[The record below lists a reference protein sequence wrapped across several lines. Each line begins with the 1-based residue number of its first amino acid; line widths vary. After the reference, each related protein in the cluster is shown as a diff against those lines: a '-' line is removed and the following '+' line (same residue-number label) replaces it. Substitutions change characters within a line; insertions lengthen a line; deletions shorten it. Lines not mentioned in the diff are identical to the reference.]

1 MAELSDPGHAA
12 REGSSGA
19 AQHPHPPG
27 TYPVVVVGS
36 GPGGLQVA
44 YSLRA
49 RGVRYAHLSADAEPG
64 GMFRRFP
71 LFQRL
76 LSWTKLH
83 APYPP
88 GSRGYEWYDWNSL
101 LGDTPDDRAL
111 MPGLMERT
119 SSFPSRPEMQR
130 NLELFAERAALPIR
144 YGTRWERTRRE
155 DDGGFV
161 LETTEGEYR
170 CRVAVFAVGAA
181 EPFTPRTP
189 GLDQVPHYA
198 DTRSAETYAGKRVFI
213 VGKQNSAFELATG
226 LLPVARSI
234 VLASPRPPT
243 LSVNA
248 HSLNGIRAR
257 YVQPWE
263 DHVVGGGVT
272 SLNAAIER
280 VDRAADGYRIH
291 LRRTDADHTMEVDAD
306 EVIAATGFVCP
317 LQDLP
322 EVGVA
327 TYGQQRWPVLTPWW
341 ESATVPGIYFAGTI
355 GQASPGLR
363 KWGLPANSGAV
374 QGARYNARLVAERIA
389 ERHFGQQRLRPEVT
403 PNRLVPFL
411 LDEASR
417 APELWNQKS
426 YLCRVVTRDA
436 DGALRDDGIQPL
448 QPFVDEAGP
457 DAVAIAVEEND
468 GDAIYPALYV
478 RQAGRVSTDVELAP
492 DPLHRFEQ
500 EPYQAELRSRLAAF
514 LP

>member
-1 MAELSDPGHAA
+1 MAQLSEPGDPA
-12 REGSSGA
+12 RERSLDGGVR
-19 AQHPHPPG
+19 PHPPG

-49 RGVRYAHLSADAEPG
+49 VGVPYAHLSADAEAG

-71 LFQRL
+71 FFQRL

-83 APYPP
+83 APYPH

-101 LGDTPDDRAL
+101 LGATTDDRAL
-111 MPGLMERT
+111 MPALMDGT

-130 NLELFAERAALPIR
+130 NLELFAERAVLQIR

-155 DDGGFV
+155 DDGTFV
-161 LETTEGEYR
+161 LETTDGEYR
-170 CRVAVFAVGAA
+170 SRVVVFAVGAA
-181 EPFTPRTP
+181 EPFTPHTP
-189 GLDQVPHYA
+189 GLDQVPHYV
-198 DTRSAETYAGKRVFI
+198 DTRPAETYAGKRVFI

-280 VDRAADGYRIH
+280 VERGADGFRIQ
-291 LRRTDADHTMEVDAD
+291 LRRTDADLAMEVEAD

-317 LQDLP
+317 LRDLP
-322 EVGVA
+322 DLGVA

-374 QGARYNARLVAERIA
+374 HGARYNARLIAERIA
-389 ERHFGQQRLRPEVT
+389 EQHLGWQRQRPEVSRD
-403 PNRLVPFL
+403 RLVAFL

-426 YLCRVVTRDA
+426 YLCRVVTRDE
-436 DGALRDDGIQPL
+436 DGVLRDDGIQPL
-448 QPFVDEAGP
+448 QPFVDGAGP

-468 GDAIYPALYV
+468 RDSIYPAVYV
-478 RQAGRVSTDVELAP
+478 RHAGRVSPDVELAP
-492 DPLHRFEQ
+492 DPLHRFE
-500 EPYQAELRSRLAAF
+500 ESAYQVELHSRLGAF
-514 LP
+514 LA

>member
-1 MAELSDPGHAA
+1 VAELTEPGDSA
-12 REGSSGA
+12 RDGASGA
-19 AQHPHPPG
+19 AGGPHPPG

-49 RGVRYAHLSADAEPG
+49 LGVPYAHLSADTEAG
-64 GMFRRFP
+64 GMFRTFP
-71 LFQRL
+71 FFQRL

-83 APYPP
+83 APFPR

-101 LGDTPDDRAL
+101 LGDTSDDRAL
-111 MPGLMERT
+111 MPELMEGT

-130 NLELFAERAALPIR
+130 NLELFAERAALQIR

-155 DDGGFV
+155 DDGTFV
-161 LETTEGEYR
+161 LETTDGEYR
-170 CRVAVFAVGAA
+170 CGVAVFAVGAA
-181 EPFTPRTP
+181 EPFTPQTP
-189 GLDQVPHYA
+189 GLDQVPHYV
-198 DTRSAETYAGKRVFI
+198 DTRPAETYAGKRVFV

-263 DHVVGGGVT
+263 DHIVGGGVT
-272 SLNAAIER
+272 SLNAAIDR
-280 VDRAADGYRIH
+280 VDRGADGYRIQ
-291 LRRTDADHTMEVDAD
+291 LRRTDADVSMEVEAD

-322 EVGVA
+322 ALGVA

-355 GQASPGLR
+355 GQAAPGMK

-374 QGARYNARLVAERIA
+374 HGARYNARIIAGRIA
-389 ERHFGQQRLRPEVT
+389 ERHLGQRRARPEV
-403 PNRLVPFL
+403 PADRLVPFL

-436 DGALRDDGIQPL
+436 DGVLRDDGIQPL
-448 QPFVDEAGP
+448 QPFVDGGGQ

-468 GDAIYPALYV
+468 RDAIYPALYV
-478 RQAGRVSTDVELAP
+478 RQGGSVGADVELAP
-492 DPLHRFEQ
+492 DPLHRFDQ
-500 EPYQAELRSRLAAF
+500 QPYQTELRSRLAAF
-514 LP
+514 LG